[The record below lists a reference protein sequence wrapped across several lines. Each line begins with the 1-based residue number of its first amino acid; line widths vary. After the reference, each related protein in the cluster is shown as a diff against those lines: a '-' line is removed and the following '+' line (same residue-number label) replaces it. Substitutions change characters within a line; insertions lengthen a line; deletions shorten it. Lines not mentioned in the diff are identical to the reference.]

1 MNTFTL
7 WACRYI
13 WTHIQNTYLKNL
25 ELVDEFSN
33 NTKWLI
39 CTWQH
44 VGTWYFSSKGLTVTC
59 SLHIV
64 SWIQHMFLSCAT
76 IYRKATLPVWVGSK
90 LVCAP
95 FRGAQAAAT
104 GFCSRKEAFE
114 AILSGGCL
122 HTHSLRSSSQ
132 ECVCTPTPWVPS
144 AVTCP
149 WPGGWEDTQLQ
160 LLLLA
165 SWRQL
170 FS

>member
-1 MNTFTL
+1 MNTFTS
-7 WACRYI
+7 WVCRYI

-33 NTKWLI
+33 NTEWLI

-76 IYRKATLPVWVGSK
+76 IYRKATLTVSVGSK

-95 FRGAQAAAT
+95 FRGAHSWEPQ
-104 GFCSRKEAFE
+104 GFIAGRKPSRSF
-114 AILSGGCL
+114 
-122 HTHSLRSSSQ
+122 SQ
-132 ECVCTPTPWVPS
+132 ECVWTPTPWVPS

-149 WPGGWEDTQLQ
+149 WLGGGGKDTQ